1 MATLW
6 QDLRYG
12 GRMLLKN
19 PGFTLIAVATL
30 SLGIGANTAIFSVAN
45 AILLRPLPYPH
56 SDRVVTVWG
65 ANPKLNL
72 GLDKIPNSPGQF
84 IDYRDQ
90 SDVFEH
96 IAAFNPGDLNLEGK
110 GEPEKL
116 GTTLVT
122 ADFFAVLGVKPALG
136 RTFLREE
143 DLPGHNRVVILSH
156 SLWRRRFGGDPA
168 IIGQAITLSGAS
180 YIVIG
185 VMPPGFHYPHGTDLP
200 AVLQFAAQT
209 DVWAPVAF
217 TPQQIN
223 LRYNW
228 AYTVIARLRPD
239 TTLRQART
247 QLSNIAARNR
257 RQYRQTDA
265 NFDVII
271 VPMQDQIVGDF
282 KSALLILLGAA
293 GLVLLIA
300 YANVASLLLARAV
313 DRQKEIAIRISL
325 GARRLRIIRQLLTES
340 ALLSLIGGVLGFVLA
355 FWGAKV
361 IVALAPDNLPRI
373 KEVSADM
380 RVVSFT
386 LIVPLP
392 PSMICGPIPAW
403 QASKHNLYDSL
414 KEGTRG
420 VSRRRHYLREALVTA
435 EVASALALLIGAGL
449 MIRSVIRLYQVDAG
463 FDPNHVLTAQLSLPS
478 GRYPKVEQRMAFYQQ
493 VIARLKALPG
503 VASVAGTSAIPLS
516 GMEIGAGVLIEG
528 RPQADSVDKLPLSK
542 SEAVTDDYFRTL
554 GILLIQGRWFTEQD
568 NKDAPAA
575 VIINETF
582 ARRYLPGEDPIG
594 KRLKVGADPDES
606 WQSIVGI
613 VRDIKHRT
621 LEEEPHPE
629 VYTPYLQTSDWA
641 LGIVVR
647 TTSDPRS
654 LAAAVRQ
661 AIWAADREVPIFR
674 FATMDEFVSDSV
686 SGRRFNLTLL
696 SIFAVIALSLAA
708 IGIYGVTSYA
718 VTQRTREIGIRMA
731 LGAQRGSV
739 MTLIIRQGMTII
751 LIGVS
756 IGVITAAALARLMR
770 GLLYEVGAGDPLT
783 YIFVTVL
790 LSGVALLACYFPARS
805 ATRVD
810 PMISIR
816 HE

>member
-12 GRMLLKN
+12 TRMLLKN

-56 SDRVVTVWG
+56 PERVVTVWG

-72 GLDKIPNSPGQF
+72 GIDKIPNSPGQF
-84 IDYRDQ
+84 INYRDQ
-90 SDVFEH
+90 SDVFDH
-96 IAAFNPGDLNLEGK
+96 IAAFNNDDLNLEGK

-122 ADFFAVLGVKPALG
+122 ADFFAVLGVEPALG

-143 DLPGHNRVVILSH
+143 DQPGHNRVVILSH
-156 SLWRRRFGGDPA
+156 SLWRRSFGGDPA
-168 IIGQAITLSGAS
+168 IIGQAITLSGKS

-200 AVLQFAAQT
+200 AVLRFAAQT

-217 TPQQIN
+217 TPQQID

-228 AYTVIARLRPD
+228 EYPVIARLRPGA
-239 TTLRQART
+239 TLRQART

-257 RQYRQTDA
+257 GQYRQTDA

-300 YANVASLLLARAV
+300 CANVASLLLARAV

-386 LIVPLP
+386 LIAALLTG
-392 PSMICGPIPAW
+392 MICGLIPAW

-435 EVASALALLIGAGL
+435 EVALALALLIGAGL
-449 MIRSVIRLYQVDAG
+449 MIRSIIRLYQVDAG

-478 GRYPKVEQRMAFYQQ
+478 GRYSKVEQRMAFYQQ
-493 VIARLKALPG
+493 VVARLKALPG

-516 GMEIGAGVLIEG
+516 GMEINAGVLIEG
-528 RPQADSVDKLPLSK
+528 RPQADSMDKLPISK
-542 SEAVTDDYFRTL
+542 SEAVTVDYFRTL
-554 GILLIQGRWFTEQD
+554 GILLIQGRGFTEQD

-594 KRLKVGADPDES
+594 KRLKVGADPADS
-606 WQSIVGI
+606 WQLIVGI

-621 LEEEPHPE
+621 LEEEPQPE

-654 LAAAVRQ
+654 LAAVVRQ
-661 AIWAADREVPIFR
+661 AIWSADREVPISR

-686 SGRRFNLTLL
+686 SSRRFNLALL

-739 MTLIIRQGMTII
+739 MTLIIRQGMTVI
-751 LIGVS
+751 LIGIS

-805 ATRVD
+805 ATRID
-810 PMISIR
+810 PMIAIR

>member
-12 GRMLLKN
+12 ARMLLKN

-56 SDRVVTVWG
+56 PERVVTVWG

-90 SDVFEH
+90 SDVFDH
-96 IAAFNPGDLNLEGK
+96 IAAIDTGDLNLEGK

-122 ADFFAVLGVKPALG
+122 ADFFAVLGVEPALG
-136 RTFLREE
+136 RTFLQEE
-143 DLPGHNRVVILSH
+143 DQPGHNRVVILSH

-200 AVLQFAAQT
+200 ALLRFPAQT

-223 LRYNW
+223 MRFNW
-228 AYTVIARLRPD
+228 EYPVIARLRPD

-257 RQYRQTDA
+257 GQYRQTDA

-293 GLVLLIA
+293 GFVLLIA
-300 YANVASLLLARAV
+300 CANVASLLLAWAV

-325 GARRLRIIRQLLTES
+325 GARQPRIIRQLLTES

-361 IVALAPDNLPRI
+361 IVALAPENLPRV
-373 KEVSADM
+373 KEVSADL

-386 LIVPLP
+386 LIAALLTG
-392 PSMICGPIPAW
+392 MICGLIPAY
-403 QASKHNLYDSL
+403 QASKPNLYDSL

-420 VSRRRHYLREALVTA
+420 VSRRRHYIHEALVTA
-435 EVASALALLIGAGL
+435 EVALALALL
-449 MIRSVIRLYQVDAG
+449 M
-463 FDPNHVLTAQLSLPS
+463 PTA
-478 GRYPKVEQRMAFYQQ
+478 RYPKVEQRMAFYQQ
-493 VIARLKALPG
+493 VVARLKALPG

-516 GMEIGAGVLIEG
+516 GVEIGAGVLIEG
-528 RPQADSVDKLPLSK
+528 RPQADSMDKLPLSK
-542 SEAVTDDYFRTL
+542 VEAVTVDYFRTL
-554 GILLIQGRWFTEQD
+554 GILLIQGRGFTEQD
-568 NKDAPAA
+568 NKDAPAV

-594 KRLKVGADPDES
+594 KRLKVGADPDDS
-606 WQSIVGI
+606 WPPSAKQSGLPT
-613 VRDIKHRT
+613 RRYPSSASPLWT
-621 LEEEPHPE
+621 SSSP
-629 VYTPYLQTSDWA
+629 TPSPAGASTSRFSPYSRSSRSRW
-641 LGIVVR
+641 
-647 TTSDPRS
+647 PRS
-654 LAAAVRQ
+654 A
-661 AIWAADREVPIFR
+661 F
-674 FATMDEFVSDSV
+674 T
-686 SGRRFNLTLL
+686 G
-696 SIFAVIALSLAA
+696 
-708 IGIYGVTSYA
+708 
-718 VTQRTREIGIRMA
+718 
-731 LGAQRGSV
+731 
-739 MTLIIRQGMTII
+739 
-751 LIGVS
+751 
-756 IGVITAAALARLMR
+756 
-770 GLLYEVGAGDPLT
+770 
-783 YIFVTVL
+783 
-790 LSGVALLACYFPARS
+790 
-805 ATRVD
+805 
-810 PMISIR
+810 
-816 HE
+816 

>member
-1 MATLW
+1 M
-6 QDLRYG
+6 
-12 GRMLLKN
+12 
-19 PGFTLIAVATL
+19 
-30 SLGIGANTAIFSVAN
+30 
-45 AILLRPLPYPH
+45 
-56 SDRVVTVWG
+56 
-65 ANPKLNL
+65 
-72 GLDKIPNSPGQF
+72 
-84 IDYRDQ
+84 
-90 SDVFEH
+90 
-96 IAAFNPGDLNLEGK
+96 
-110 GEPEKL
+110 
-116 GTTLVT
+116 
-122 ADFFAVLGVKPALG
+122 
-136 RTFLREE
+136 
-143 DLPGHNRVVILSH
+143 
-156 SLWRRRFGGDPA
+156 
-168 IIGQAITLSGAS
+168 
-180 YIVIG
+180 
-185 VMPPGFHYPHGTDLP
+185 
-200 AVLQFAAQT
+200 
-209 DVWAPVAF
+209 
-217 TPQQIN
+217 
-223 LRYNW
+223 
-228 AYTVIARLRPD
+228 
-239 TTLRQART
+239 
-247 QLSNIAARNR
+247 
-257 RQYRQTDA
+257 
-265 NFDVII
+265 
-271 VPMQDQIVGDF
+271 
-282 KSALLILLGAA
+282 
-293 GLVLLIA
+293 
-300 YANVASLLLARAV
+300 
-313 DRQKEIAIRISL
+313 
-325 GARRLRIIRQLLTES
+325 
-340 ALLSLIGGVLGFVLA
+340 
-355 FWGAKV
+355 

-373 KEVSADM
+373 KEAGADM

-386 LIVPLP
+386 LIAALLTG
-392 PSMICGPIPAW
+392 MICGLIPAW
-403 QASKHNLYDSL
+403 QASKPNLYDSL

-420 VSRRRHYLREALVTA
+420 VSRRRHYVREALIAA
-435 EVASALALLIGAGL
+435 EVALALALLIGACL

-478 GRYPKVEQRMAFYQQ
+478 ARYPKVEQRMAFYQQ

-528 RPQADSVDKLPLSK
+528 RPQADSVDKLPISK
-542 SEAVTDDYFRTL
+542 VEAVTVDYFRTL

-621 LEEEPHPE
+621 LEEEPQPE

-708 IGIYGVTSYA
+708 IGTYGVTSYA
-718 VTQRTREIGIRMA
+718 VTQRTHEIGIRMA

-739 MTLIIRQGMTII
+739 MTLIIRQGMTVI
-751 LIGVS
+751 LIGIS
-756 IGVITAAALARLMR
+756 IGVITATALARLMR

-810 PMISIR
+810 PMIAIR

>member
-1 MATLW
+1 MNIFGA
-6 QDLRYG
+6 
-12 GRMLLKN
+12 
-19 PGFTLIAVATL
+19 
-30 SLGIGANTAIFSVAN
+30 SSGIGANTAIFSVAN
-45 AILLRPLPYPH
+45 AILLRPLPYPQPE
-56 SDRVVTVWG
+56 RVVNIWG

-90 SDVFEH
+90 SDVFNH
-96 IAAFNPGDLNLEGK
+96 IAAFDTGDLNLEGK

-116 GTTLVT
+116 GATLVT

-143 DLPGHNRVVILSH
+143 DQPGHNWVVILSH
-156 SLWRRRFGGDPA
+156 SLWQRRFGGDPA

-200 AVLQFAAQT
+200 ALLQFPAQT

-228 AYTVIARLRPD
+228 NYPVIARLRPD
-239 TTLRQART
+239 TTLLQART

-257 RQYRQTDA
+257 GQYRQTDA

-293 GLVLLIA
+293 GFVLLIA
-300 YANVASLLLARAV
+300 CANVASLLLARAV

-325 GARRLRIIRQLLTES
+325 GARRPRIIRQLLTES

-373 KEVSADM
+373 KEVSADL

-386 LIVPLP
+386 LIAALLTG
-392 PSMICGPIPAW
+392 MIFGLIPAW
-403 QASKHNLYDSL
+403 QTSKPNLHDSL

-420 VSRRRHYLREALVTA
+420 VSRRRHYVREALVAA
-435 EVASALALLIGAGL
+435 EVALALALLIGAGL
-449 MIRSVIRLYQVDAG
+449 MIRSIIRLYQVDAG

-478 GRYPKVEQRMAFYQQ
+478 ARYPKVEQRMAFYQQ

-528 RPQADSVDKLPLSK
+528 RPQADSVDKLPISK
-542 SEAVTDDYFRTL
+542 VEAVTVDYFRTL
-554 GILLIQGRWFTEQD
+554 GILLIHGRGFTEQD

-594 KRLKVGADPDES
+594 KRLKVGADPDEP

-613 VRDIKHRT
+613 VRDIKHRA
-621 LEEEPHPE
+621 LEEEPQPE

-654 LAAAVRQ
+654 LAAAARQ
-661 AIWAADREVPIFR
+661 AIWAADQEVPIFR

-686 SGRRFNLTLL
+686 SSRRFNLALL

-708 IGIYGVTSYA
+708 IGTYGVTSYA
-718 VTQRTREIGIRMA
+718 VTQRTHEIGIRMA

-739 MTLIIRQGMTII
+739 MTLIIRQGMTVI
-751 LIGVS
+751 LIGIS
-756 IGVITAAALARLMR
+756 IGVITSAALARLMR
-770 GLLYEVGAGDPLT
+770 GLLYGVGAGDPLT

-790 LSGVALLACYFPARS
+790 LSGVALLACYFPARH

-810 PMISIR
+810 PMIAIR

>member
-1 MATLW
+1 MQTLW

-12 GRMLLKN
+12 ARMLLRN

-30 SLGIGANTAIFSVAN
+30 SLGIGANTAIFSVVN
-45 AILLRPLPYPH
+45 AILLRPLPYPQPE
-56 SDRVVTVWG
+56 RVVTIWG
-65 ANPKLNL
+65 VNPKLNL

-90 SDVFEH
+90 SDVFDH
-96 IAAFNPGDLNLEGK
+96 IAAFDTGDLNLEGK

-116 GTTLVT
+116 GATLVT

-143 DLPGHNRVVILSH
+143 DQPGHNRVVILSH

-200 AVLQFAAQT
+200 ALLRFAAQT

-223 LRYNW
+223 LRFNW
-228 AYTVIARLRPD
+228 NYPVIARLRPD
-239 TTLRQART
+239 TTLLQART

-257 RQYRQTDA
+257 GQYHQTDA

-282 KSALLILLGAA
+282 KSALLLLLGAA
-293 GLVLLIA
+293 GFVLLIA
-300 YANVASLLLARAV
+300 CANVASLLLARAV

-340 ALLSLIGGVLGFVLA
+340 ALLSLIGGILGFVLA
-355 FWGAKV
+355 FCGAKV

-386 LIVPLP
+386 LIAALLTG
-392 PSMICGPIPAW
+392 MISGLIPAW
-403 QASKHNLYDSL
+403 QASKPNLYDPL

-420 VSRRRHYLREALVTA
+420 VSRRRHYVREALVAA
-435 EVASALALLIGAGL
+435 EVALALALLIGAGL
-449 MIRSVIRLYQVDAG
+449 MIRSIIRLYQVDAG

-478 GRYPKVEQRMAFYQQ
+478 SRYPKIEQRMAFYQQ
-493 VIARLKALPG
+493 VVARLKALPG

-516 GMEIGAGVLIEG
+516 GMEIIAGVLIEG
-528 RPQADSVDKLPLSK
+528 RPQADSVDKLPISK
-542 SEAVTDDYFRTL
+542 VEAVTVDYFRTL
-554 GILLIQGRWFTEQD
+554 GILLIQGRGFTELD

-594 KRLKVGADPDES
+594 KRLKVGADPDEP

-621 LEEEPHPE
+621 LEEEPQPE

-654 LAAAVRQ
+654 LAPAVRQ

-674 FATMDEFVSDSV
+674 FATMDEYVSDSV
-686 SGRRFNLTLL
+686 SSRRFNLTLL

-708 IGIYGVTSYA
+708 FGIYGVTSYA
-718 VTQRTREIGIRMA
+718 VTQRTHEIGIRMA

-739 MTLIIRQGMTII
+739 MTLIIRQGMTVI
-751 LIGVS
+751 LIGIS

-790 LSGVALLACYFPARS
+790 LSGVALLACYFPARH

-810 PMISIR
+810 PMIAIR

>member
-12 GRMLLKN
+12 ARMLLKN

-56 SDRVVTVWG
+56 PERVVTVWG

-72 GLDKIPNSPGQF
+72 GLDKVPNSPGQF

-90 SDVFEH
+90 SDVFDH
-96 IAAFNPGDLNLEGK
+96 IAAFTNDNLNLEGK

-122 ADFFAVLGVKPALG
+122 ADFFAVLGVEPALG

-143 DLPGHNRVVILSH
+143 DQQGHNRVVILSH
-156 SLWRRRFGGDPA
+156 SLWRRRFGGATA

-200 AVLQFAAQT
+200 AVLQYAAQT

-228 AYTVIARLRPD
+228 EYPVIARLRPGA
-239 TTLRQART
+239 TLRQART
-247 QLSNIAARNR
+247 QLGNIAARNR
-257 RQYRQTDA
+257 RQYSQTDA

-293 GLVLLIA
+293 GFVLLIA
-300 YANVASLLLARAV
+300 CANVASLLLARAV
-313 DRQKEIAIRISL
+313 DRQKEIVIRISL
-325 GARRLRIIRQLLTES
+325 GAGRLRIIRQLLTES

-373 KEVSADM
+373 KEVSADL

-386 LIVPLP
+386 LIAALLTG
-392 PSMICGPIPAW
+392 MIFGLIPAW
-403 QASKHNLYDSL
+403 QASKPNLHDSL
-414 KEGTRG
+414 KEGARG
-420 VSRRRHYLREALVTA
+420 VSRRRHYVREALVAA
-435 EVASALALLIGAGL
+435 EVAMALALLIGAGL
-449 MIRSVIRLYQVDAG
+449 MIRSIIRLYQVDAG

-493 VIARLKALPG
+493 VVARLKALPG

-516 GMEIGAGVLIEG
+516 GMEINAGVLIEG
-528 RPQADSVDKLPLSK
+528 RPQADSIDKLPISK
-542 SEAVTDDYFRTL
+542 TEAVTVDYFKTL
-554 GILLIQGRWFTEQD
+554 GILLIRGRGFTEHD

-582 ARRYLPGEDPIG
+582 ARRYLQGEDPIG
-594 KRLKVGADPDES
+594 KRLKVGADPDDH

-621 LEEEPHPE
+621 LEEEPQPK

-661 AIWAADREVPIFR
+661 AIWAADQEVPIFR

-686 SGRRFNLTLL
+686 SSRRFNLALL

-718 VTQRTREIGIRMA
+718 GAQRTHEIGVRMA

-739 MTLIIRQGMTII
+739 MTLIIRQGMTVI
-751 LIGVS
+751 LIGIS
-756 IGVITAAALARLMR
+756 IGVIIAAALARLMR

-783 YIFVTVL
+783 YILVTVL
-790 LSGVALLACYFPARS
+790 LSAVALLACYFPARR

-810 PMISIR
+810 PMIAIR

>member
-1 MATLW
+1 
-6 QDLRYG
+6 
-12 GRMLLKN
+12 
-19 PGFTLIAVATL
+19 
-30 SLGIGANTAIFSVAN
+30 
-45 AILLRPLPYPH
+45 
-56 SDRVVTVWG
+56 
-65 ANPKLNL
+65 
-72 GLDKIPNSPGQF
+72 
-84 IDYRDQ
+84 
-90 SDVFEH
+90 
-96 IAAFNPGDLNLEGK
+96 
-110 GEPEKL
+110 
-116 GTTLVT
+116 
-122 ADFFAVLGVKPALG
+122 
-136 RTFLREE
+136 
-143 DLPGHNRVVILSH
+143 
-156 SLWRRRFGGDPA
+156 
-168 IIGQAITLSGAS
+168 
-180 YIVIG
+180 
-185 VMPPGFHYPHGTDLP
+185 
-200 AVLQFAAQT
+200 
-209 DVWAPVAF
+209 
-217 TPQQIN
+217 
-223 LRYNW
+223 
-228 AYTVIARLRPD
+228 
-239 TTLRQART
+239 
-247 QLSNIAARNR
+247 
-257 RQYRQTDA
+257 
-265 NFDVII
+265 
-271 VPMQDQIVGDF
+271 
-282 KSALLILLGAA
+282 
-293 GLVLLIA
+293 
-300 YANVASLLLARAV
+300 
-313 DRQKEIAIRISL
+313 
-325 GARRLRIIRQLLTES
+325 
-340 ALLSLIGGVLGFVLA
+340 
-355 FWGAKV
+355 V

-373 KEVSADM
+373 KEAGADM

-386 LIVPLP
+386 LIAALLTG
-392 PSMICGPIPAW
+392 MICGLIPAW
-403 QASKHNLYDSL
+403 QASKPNLYDSL

-420 VSRRRHYLREALVTA
+420 VSRRRHYVREALIAA
-435 EVASALALLIGAGL
+435 EVALALALLIGACL

-478 GRYPKVEQRMAFYQQ
+478 ARYPKVEQRMAFYQQ

-542 SEAVTDDYFRTL
+542 SEAVTADYFRTL

-621 LEEEPHPE
+621 LEEEPQPE

-708 IGIYGVTSYA
+708 IGIYGVTSYS

-739 MTLIIRQGMTII
+739 MTLIIRQGMTVI
-751 LIGVS
+751 LIGIS
-756 IGVITAAALARLMR
+756 IGVITATALARLMR

-810 PMISIR
+810 PMIAIR